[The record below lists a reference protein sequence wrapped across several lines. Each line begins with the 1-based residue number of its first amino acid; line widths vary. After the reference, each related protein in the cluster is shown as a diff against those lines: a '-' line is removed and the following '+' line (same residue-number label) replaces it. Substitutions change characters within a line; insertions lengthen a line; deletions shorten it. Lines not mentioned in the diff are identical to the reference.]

1 MKKVLIL
8 TCALC
13 VITGASYANE
23 PMKKP
28 DFAKKC
34 AVTKQVPPNPEQ
46 MKNIKKAHEA
56 AFEQKLG
63 LTEVQKLKAREL
75 RKTGHEKIKPVISD
89 IKAKKQEAEA
99 IRQSKLSI
107 QEQEAQLTVID
118 KDINELQKQA
128 QKIRKQNMKKEGRKN
143 FEESRRQLPPPP
155 CKPMNKQ
162 CNCYNPCINEPL
174 DIAVRLL
181 QIDIKPKYSAMVC
194 LARTMYYKRDVN
206 CLVVLITAKL
216 IYSKGD
222 RNAKIKNTSC
232 GS

>member
-13 VITGASYANE
+13 VIAGASYANE

-128 QKIRKQNMKKEGRKN
+128 QKIRKQNMKDFESILTRDQKKTLKNMKKEGRKN

-155 CKPMNKQ
+155 CKPMNK
-162 CNCYNPCINEPL
+162 
-174 DIAVRLL
+174 
-181 QIDIKPKYSAMVC
+181 
-194 LARTMYYKRDVN
+194 
-206 CLVVLITAKL
+206 
-216 IYSKGD
+216 
-222 RNAKIKNTSC
+222 
-232 GS
+232 